1 MPPKHPS
8 DYGNGRKKQCS
19 AHTAHFPFHLGRFR
33 QSGSGHYEDLDGE
46 HQPAPTLQEFPEMA
60 EEVAHF
66 GISLVDLLGS

>member
-1 MPPKHPS
+1 
-8 DYGNGRKKQCS
+8 
-19 AHTAHFPFHLGRFR
+19 
-33 QSGSGHYEDLDGE
+33 LDGE